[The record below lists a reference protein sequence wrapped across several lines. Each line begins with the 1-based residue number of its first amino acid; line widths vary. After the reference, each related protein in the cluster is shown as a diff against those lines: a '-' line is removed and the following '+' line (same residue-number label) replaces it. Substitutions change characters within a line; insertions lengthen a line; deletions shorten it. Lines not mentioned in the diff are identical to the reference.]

1 MNNCEEFNLELFSSQ
16 LQAFDATIEQL
27 ESSCAS
33 KAWGGCE
40 ENNDPQ
46 SNNVDRILAA
56 SNLALKKSS
65 QLSSSSSSSSVSFAK
80 STHTYNA
87 TPRTRIYNL
96 PFQNLNHSNRPASNS
111 HARHPCEC
119 DSCIDGPPPSLKD
132 YNDIPML
139 HKSDVT
145 LQDEI
150 NNSKQKILE
159 SFRMELEEVKE
170 ENRRLLL
177 KTEDQDNEI
186 AVLSKNLESAMRV
199 NKDMKMQLNEYEIGA
214 TQSMLRSAKEF
225 FVKTQVDATDAPS
238 LPSSPSPPLS
248 PLASTLEVEWDKE

>member
-119 DSCIDGPPPSLKD
+119 DSCIDGPPPSLND

-177 KTEDQDNEI
+177 KTEDQD
-186 AVLSKNLESAMRV
+186 
-199 NKDMKMQLNEYEIGA
+199 MK
-214 TQSMLRSAKEF
+214 
-225 FVKTQVDATDAPS
+225 
-238 LPSSPSPPLS
+238 LPC
-248 PLASTLEVEWDKE
+248 